1 VTETARKA
9 RREIIEQADTLDDDE
24 KLQPI
29 MHLAQ
34 SVRRSAPADRAGR
47 DWLELLGAA
56 PYPLLGEDAQAW
68 VSRTRRES
76 DEAREQAVRRR
87 P

>member
-1 VTETARKA
+1 MATNTLA
-9 RREIIEQADTLDDDE
+9 EIIERADALDVDE
-24 KLQPI
+24 KLALI
-29 MHLAQ
+29 AHVAQ
-34 SVRRSAPADRAGR
+34 SLRRSVQPARGGR

-76 DEAREQAVRRR
+76 DEARERALKPR